1 MEEKRRER
9 KTKKG
14 GKRDYIRC
22 SKMTKGRKRAKTK
35 SGPKNKKKPQKS
47 GRH

>member
-14 GKRDYIRC
+14 GKWNYIRC
-22 SKMTKGRKRAKTK
+22 SKMTKGKKREKTK
-35 SGPKNKKKPQKS
+35 SEPKNK
-47 GRH
+47 